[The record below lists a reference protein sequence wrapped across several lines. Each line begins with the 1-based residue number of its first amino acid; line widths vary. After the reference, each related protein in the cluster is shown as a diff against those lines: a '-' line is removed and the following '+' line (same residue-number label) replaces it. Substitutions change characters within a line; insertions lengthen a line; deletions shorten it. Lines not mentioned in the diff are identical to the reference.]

1 MKIGHLVAPT
11 KDGKGSLRSG
21 AEAWRVAVVVSV
33 EPFVMVSEGA
43 TMKWS
48 AQNPDDFDV
57 VGMAQPGTINLA
69 MTRMPPEDQIRM
81 PVGESFLEN
90 QLGNGLTLI
99 HRGLQP
105 AAIDLVEKTPN
116 GTENVSY
123 GWVFVWNS
131 DWGRW
136 QALAKPEPEEFNEI
150 MDRIRT
156 GIVTDTE
163 GNVQFQLKTAERQI
177 EEQKYPNAGIL
188 LALGNREPG
197 KQGDGNGGNMGVYRN
212 HATGARMLS
221 VGGGVFAGS
230 GGGGQGAGQAS
241 YGAGGPVSPM
251 AYSDKCWTVRVED
264 DGVTVQFIPSIQ
276 TQLVHSAGMHYLS
289 RTIHSALQGKSPQE
303 VGHEKID
310 EIVKHWF
317 DDHVARG
324 SIILP
329 NKEKEE

>member
-11 KDGKGSLRSG
+11 KGGKGSLRSG

-48 AQNPDDFDV
+48 AQNPDDFEV

-69 MTRMPPEDQIRM
+69 MTRMPAEDQIRM

-90 QLGNGLTLI
+90 KLGNGLTLI

-116 GTENVSY
+116 GTENVSL

-136 QALAKPEPEEFNEI
+136 QALAKPEPAELNEI
-150 MDRIRT
+150 MDRIRV
-156 GIVTDTE
+156 GIVTDSE
-163 GNVQFQLKTAERQI
+163 GSVQFQLKTAERQI
-177 EEQKYPNAGIL
+177 EEQKYPNMGKL
-188 LALGNREPG
+188 LALGNREQSKRRDG
-197 KQGDGNGGNMGVYRN
+197 KVGTLKEFVDGEFVDR
-212 HATGARMLS
+212 
-221 VGGGVFAGS
+221 
-230 GGGGQGAGQAS
+230 
-241 YGAGGPVSPM
+241 GPVFVRSSDFPEDL
-251 AYSDKCWTVRVED
+251 AARQAAREATHASDKYWTARVED
-264 DGVTVQFIPSIQ
+264 DGVVVEFIPLIQ
-276 TQLVHSAGMHYLS
+276 AQLVHSAGMHYLS

-310 EIVKHWF
+310 EIVKQWF
-317 DDHVARG
+317 DHHVARG

-329 NKEKEE
+329 NKEKEG

>member
-1 MKIGHLVAPT
+1 MKIGHLVTPVMG
-11 KDGKGSLRSG
+11 GKGSLRSG

-43 TMKWS
+43 TMKWG
-48 AQNPDDFDV
+48 AQNPDDFEV

-105 AAIDLVEKTPN
+105 AAIDLVEKTVN
-116 GTENVSY
+116 GIENVSY
-123 GWVFVWNS
+123 GWVFTWNS

-136 QALAKPEPEEFNEI
+136 QALAKPEPKELSEI
-150 MDRIRT
+150 MNRVSV
-156 GIVTDTE
+156 GIVTDME
-163 GNVQFQLKTAERQI
+163 DNVNYSLKTAKRQI
-177 EEQKYPNAGIL
+177 HDLKHPDKGIL
-188 LALGNREPG
+188 LAFSRPEKKGKVGTLKELVDGEFVDRGPAFIRSSDFPEDLAARQAARE
-197 KQGDGNGGNMGVYRN
+197 
-212 HATGARMLS
+212 
-221 VGGGVFAGS
+221 
-230 GGGGQGAGQAS
+230 AS
-241 YGAGGPVSPM
+241 HP
-251 AYSDKCWTVRVED
+251 SDKYWTARVED
-264 DGVTVQFIPSIQ
+264 DGVAVEFIPLIQ
-276 TQLVHSAGMHYLS
+276 AQLVQSAGMHALS

-303 VGHEKID
+303 VGHDKID
-310 EIVKHWF
+310 EIVKQWF

-324 SIILP
+324 AIVLP

>member
-11 KDGKGSLRSG
+11 KDSKGSLRSG

-48 AQNPDDFDV
+48 AQNPDDFEV

-81 PVGESFLEN
+81 PMGESFLEN

-105 AAIDLVEKTPN
+105 AAIDLVEKTPT
-116 GTENVSY
+116 GIENASY
-123 GWVFVWNS
+123 GWVFTWNS

-136 QALAKPEPEEFNEI
+136 QALAKPEPEELSEI
-150 MDRIRT
+150 LNRVGV
-156 GIVTDTE
+156 GIVTDME
-163 GNVQFQLKTAERQI
+163 DNVNYSLKTAKRQI
-177 EEQKYPNAGIL
+177 HDLKHPDKGIL
-188 LALGNREPG
+188 LAF
-197 KQGDGNGGNMGVYRN
+197 
-212 HATGARMLS
+212 ARPEKKE
-221 VGGGVFAGS
+221 VVRTE
-230 GGGGQGAGQAS
+230 
-241 YGAGGPVSPM
+241 
-251 AYSDKCWTVRVED
+251 DKCWTVRVED
-264 DGVTVQFIPSIQ
+264 DGVSVEFIPSIQ
-276 TQLVHSAGMHYLS
+276 TQLVHSAGMHFLS
-289 RTIHSALQGKSPQE
+289 RTIHSSLQGKSPQE

-310 EIVKHWF
+310 EIVKQWF